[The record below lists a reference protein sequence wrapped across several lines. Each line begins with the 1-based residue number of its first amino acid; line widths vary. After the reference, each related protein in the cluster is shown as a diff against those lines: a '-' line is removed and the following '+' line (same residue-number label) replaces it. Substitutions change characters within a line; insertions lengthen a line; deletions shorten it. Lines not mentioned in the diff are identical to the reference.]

1 MQEKIQKLEQQNKTR
16 VDKTIGD
23 QGNAEEEESEDMKK
37 LKERLKKSLLL
48 DEDPLAKIP
57 KEPTAWVAFLFGI
70 RAPDQRMGKEGSRC
84 RCQDYLCL
92 LRPRAISQ
100 LPFPPS
106 HHSRPPSSPSPLPS
120 FLALWQL
127 SDSILKSI
135 FRFRAPIP
143 PIHPIPARARLI
155 HPSSPFMQGA
165 HIPARQRRR
174 RQQARARSRAHRKAR
189 ARMRRRARAGVL
201 SSLVARRR
209 DESVCRRAIDRTE
222 KETPGSHGNSLPAAL
237 LSSRMARGRPRR

>member
-1 MQEKIQKLEQQNKTR
+1 MLLDVQTKVQEIPKMQDMLTAMQEKIQKLEQQNKTR

-23 QGNAEEEESEDMKK
+23 QGNAEEEEAEDMKK

-106 HHSRPPSSPSPLPS
+106 HHSPPP
-120 FLALWQL
+120 
-127 SDSILKSI
+127 
-135 FRFRAPIP
+135 
-143 PIHPIPARARLI
+143 
-155 HPSSPFMQGA
+155 
-165 HIPARQRRR
+165 
-174 RQQARARSRAHRKAR
+174 
-189 ARMRRRARAGVL
+189 VL
-201 SSLVARRR
+201 SLSIPLFPRSVASFR
-209 DESVCRRAIDRTE
+209 
-222 KETPGSHGNSLPAAL
+222 
-237 LSSRMARGRPRR
+237 